1 MYLTNPEISQ
11 LKKNLMSKAFSNS
24 RGSNRSTSLNTID
37 FNSAKISNIVS
48 KEIKKIK
55 NGEIGIRFEEN
66 IRKTLEFEY
75 KWKSAEIPR
84 HFYYRQI
91 IYKRKIY
98 YISFFLQID
107 AVNFL
112 IKMDKESYKCLFVLK
127 ESDEVVLEIPENE
140 NIVQT
145 KYSDKTFL
153 IYPPKEF
160 EADGI
165 YQEFK
170 WDELEFDG
178 DEIKVLFDNT
188 NFNEYPN
195 SIIEVKLS
203 AYKIDELIQQLK
215 TDQIICEH
223 MVNKNSVYIGFLNLT
238 KSDFY
243 SSGTYDYSEICGDMP
258 CIIFGINNGTLC
270 KRNITEQIDWKL
282 IREFNSFRDEF
293 KYFKEKFIPDM
304 VEKLKNELKDYIHNE
319 FISYI
324 SKL

>member
-1 MYLTNPEISQ
+1 
-11 LKKNLMSKAFSNS
+11 MS
-24 RGSNRSTSLNTID
+24 
-37 FNSAKISNIVS
+37 
-48 KEIKKIK
+48 
-55 NGEIGIRFEEN
+55 
-66 IRKTLEFEY
+66 
-75 KWKSAEIPR
+75 
-84 HFYYRQI
+84 
-91 IYKRKIY
+91 
-98 YISFFLQID
+98 
-107 AVNFL
+107 
-112 IKMDKESYKCLFVLK
+112 
-127 ESDEVVLEIPENE
+127 
-140 NIVQT
+140 

-282 IREFNSFRDEF
+282 IREFNSFTEGLLNI
-293 KYFKEKFIPDM
+293 YFLNKVCTVVSGNLLIGEVKC
-304 VEKLKNELKDYIHNE
+304 V
-319 FISYI
+319 
-324 SKL
+324 

>member
-1 MYLTNPEISQ
+1 MKQCWKYL
-11 LKKNLMSKAFSNS
+11 KM
-24 RGSNRSTSLNTID
+24 
-37 FNSAKISNIVS
+37 KIQ
-48 KEIKKIK
+48 
-55 NGEIGIRFEEN
+55 F
-66 IRKTLEFEY
+66 
-75 KWKSAEIPR
+75 
-84 HFYYRQI
+84 
-91 IYKRKIY
+91 
-98 YISFFLQID
+98 
-107 AVNFL
+107 
-112 IKMDKESYKCLFVLK
+112 
-127 ESDEVVLEIPENE
+127 
-140 NIVQT
+140 T

-160 EADGI
+160 EVDGI

-258 CIIFGINNGTLC
+258 CIIFGINNGTFC

>member
-1 MYLTNPEISQ
+1 M
-11 LKKNLMSKAFSNS
+11 
-24 RGSNRSTSLNTID
+24 
-37 FNSAKISNIVS
+37 
-48 KEIKKIK
+48 
-55 NGEIGIRFEEN
+55 
-66 IRKTLEFEY
+66 
-75 KWKSAEIPR
+75 
-84 HFYYRQI
+84 
-91 IYKRKIY
+91 
-98 YISFFLQID
+98 
-107 AVNFL
+107 
-112 IKMDKESYKCLFVLK
+112 
-127 ESDEVVLEIPENE
+127 LEIPENE

-160 EADGI
+160 EVDGI